1 MPFGKYHV
9 VIFKDR
15 GGGSRNI
22 RLRGWLFL
30 LVFLFGL
37 GLLACNV
44 WLWQHQAANSAM
56 RERLEQAER
65 VIADQNNQLS
75 GLVNR
80 ITELQSDLGRVQQ
93 FDAKLRLMMNMEGD
107 ADEVTANGR
116 AEEFSRSYL
125 PLYRQ
130 ELMVRRMNTFLKQLG
145 EAVTLEEV
153 RQQELLHSLRD
164 NREFLASMPSIWPV
178 EGFLTS
184 RFGPRAS
191 PISGRRDFH
200 TGLDI
205 SARAGTPIVAPARG
219 TVSFAGRD
227 GAYGN
232 MVHIQH
238 GAGLGTRYAHMQRS
252 VVKEGQIVRRG
263 AIIGYVGNTGRS
275 TGPHLHYEVLLNGVN
290 VNPMRYILN

>member
-1 MPFGKYHV
+1 MPFGRYHV

-22 RLRGWLFL
+22 RMRGWLFVLAFL
-30 LVFLFGL
+30 LGIALV
-37 GLLACNV
+37 ACNI
-44 WLWQHQAANSAM
+44 WLWQQHTDNVAM
-56 RERLEQAER
+56 RERLDQAER
-65 VIADQNNQLS
+65 VIADQNNQLT
-75 GLVNR
+75 GLVSQ

-93 FDAKLRLMMNMEGD
+93 FDTKLRLMMNMEGEP
-107 ADEVTANGR
+107 DEVTGSR
-116 AEEFSRSYL
+116 GEEFSRSYL

-130 ELMVRRMNTFLKQLG
+130 ELMVRRMNSFLRQLS
-145 EAVTLEEV
+145 ESVNLEEV
-153 RQQELLHSLRD
+153 RQQELLHALRD
-164 NREFLASMPSIWPV
+164 NREMLASMPSVWPV

-200 TGLDI
+200 KGLDI
-205 SARAGTPIVAPARG
+205 SARTGTPIIAPAKG
-219 TVSFAGRD
+219 MVTFVGRD

-232 MVHIQH
+232 IVHIQH
-238 GAGLGTRYAHMQRS
+238 GAGLTTRYAHMQRF
-252 VVKEGQIVRRG
+252 VVKEGQLVRRG
-263 AIIGYVGNTGRS
+263 TILGYVGSTGRS

>member
-22 RLRGWLFL
+22 RLRGWLFVL
-30 LVFLFGL
+30 AFLVVAGL
-37 GLLACNV
+37 VACNI
-44 WLWQHQAANSAM
+44 WLWERHTLNAGAQ
-56 RERLEQAER
+56 ERLEQAER
-65 VIADQNNQLS
+65 IIVDQNNQLA

-93 FDAKLRLMMNMEGD
+93 FDAKLRLMMNMEG
-107 ADEVTANGR
+107 N
-116 AEEFSRSYL
+116 AEEVAADRSRDFSRAYL

-130 ELMVRRMNTFLKQLG
+130 ELMIRRMNTFLKQLG

-164 NREFLASMPSIWPV
+164 NRDMLASMPSIWPV
-178 EGFLTS
+178 QGFLTS
-184 RFGPRAS
+184 RFGYRMS
-191 PISGRRDFH
+191 PVSGRRDFH
-200 TGLDI
+200 KGLDI
-205 SARAGTPIVAPARG
+205 SARTGTPVVAPAAG
-219 TVSFAGRD
+219 TVSSVGRD

-232 MVHIQH
+232 TVNIRH
-238 GAGLGTRYAHMQRS
+238 GSGIITKYAHLQRY
-252 VVKEGQIVRRG
+252 VVKDGQAVRRG
-263 AIIGYVGNTGRS
+263 TIIGYVGSTGRS

-290 VNPMRYILN
+290 VNPLRYILD